1 MYNINF
7 KLIISII
14 GICFFL
20 FLLLFRKKK
29 GRHQR
34 NIQQSKKLI
43 KRFHKFEFN
52 GQKINY
58 LKKIDPYVFEELL
71 LSGFEKKGYK
81 IKRSK
86 RYSGDGGVDGVIF
99 DKEGVEIYIQAK
111 RYKNYIHLQ
120 HLKDFETL
128 INSKSVKG
136 LFIHAIIFIKT
147 SKLLLVC

>member
-1 MYNINF
+1 
-7 KLIISII
+7 
-14 GICFFL
+14 
-20 FLLLFRKKK
+20 
-29 GRHQR
+29 
-34 NIQQSKKLI
+34 
-43 KRFHKFEFN
+43 
-52 GQKINY
+52 
-58 LKKIDPYVFEELL
+58 

-136 LFIHAIIFIKT
+136 LFIHTGTTGAKSKDFI
-147 SKLLLVC
+147 SNANLNVISGDKLIKLITNK